1 MHSKTKP
8 KTIKPKDEDKDQR
21 ERFIKAARAIGVDE
35 SGREFEKG
43 LKRILPQKVFSKK
56 N

>member
-8 KTIKPKDEDKDQR
+8 KTTKPKDEDKEQR

-35 SGREFEKG
+35 SGKEFEAA
-43 LKRILPQKVFSKK
+43 LKKITRTQTSK
-56 N
+56 